1 MAQEGYGG
9 IIGAF
14 PYAFRQST
22 SRSFRVYVVVAA
34 VVTALV
40 TMIVASGVI
49 GLLAD
54 TGRTE
59 GTAGFV
65 RGFYILVG
73 VAALAPL
80 LAPVL
85 LVARRHRH
93 IDDTRSGYDTAM
105 ATAGFT
111 FIILLYTGL
120 VASTPV
126 ERQQALKPL
135 IIAAGGYQV
144 EINVV
149 SGLARFLYDLPRI
162 AGLIFPLIGT
172 LIVIVVHRRAA

>member
-1 MAQEGYGG
+1 MAREGYGG
-9 IIGAF
+9 LIGAF
-14 PYAFRQST
+14 PYAFRQSS
-22 SRSFRVYVVVAA
+22 SRSFRVYVLVAA
-34 VVTALV
+34 MVAGLV
-40 TMIVASGVI
+40 TLIVASGVI

-85 LVARRHRH
+85 LVARRHRRA
-93 IDDTRSGYDTAM
+93 DGATPGYERVM
-105 ATAGFT
+105 AAAGFT
-111 FIILLYTGL
+111 FIVLLYTGL

-126 ERQQALKPL
+126 ERQQTLKPL
-135 IIAAGGYQV
+135 VIAAAGH
-144 EINVV
+144 EIEIGVTV
-149 SGLARFLYDLPRI
+149 RVARFLYDLPRI
-162 AGLIFPLIGT
+162 AGLIFPLVGT
-172 LIVIVVHRRAA
+172 LIVVFVHRRTS

>member
-9 IIGAF
+9 LIGAF
-14 PYAFRQST
+14 PYAFRQSA
-22 SRSFRVYVVVAA
+22 SRSFRVYVIVA
-34 VVTALV
+34 ALV
-40 TMIVASGVI
+40 TGLVTLIVASGVI

-59 GTAGFV
+59 GTTGFV

-85 LVARRHRH
+85 LVARRHRRTV
-93 IDDTRSGYDTAM
+93 DASSGYDTAM
-105 ATAGFT
+105 AAAGFT
-111 FIILLYTGL
+111 FIILLYAGL

-126 ERQQALKPL
+126 ERQQVLRPL
-135 IIAAGGYQV
+135 VITGAGYEV
-144 EINVV
+144 EI
-149 SGLARFLYDLPRI
+149 GLTVQFARFLYDLPRA

-172 LIVIVVHRRAA
+172 LIVILVHRRAG